1 MAKLKGKVV
10 LVTGGAGFIGSHLV
24 DRIIKN
30 NPENLIVVDNLFLG
44 KEKNLNKAKIKY
56 PTLKFFKE
64 DAADYEAMKKI
75 LKQEKVDIVF
85 NLAVIPLPTSLERP
99 RWTIDVNVSIATVF
113 CELLREGFYKTL
125 VHFSSSE
132 AYGTA
137 QYIPMDE
144 NHPLN
149 PETPYAASKLAGDYI
164 VLSYRNTFG
173 IDAAIVRPFNNYGPR
188 QNDGAYAGIIPI
200 VINKASN
207 MESMTIFGDGEQT
220 RDFVFVRDTADAAV
234 KIYENPSTRG
244 KVINIASGHEISV
257 NYLVRKIF
265 SVMGKDVPIIYD
277 KPRLGDV
284 LRHCGG
290 VKLAEKMIDFKPA
303 LLSDENLKETI
314 DWYLGE

>member
-1 MAKLKGKVV
+1 ML
-10 LVTGGAGFIGSHLV
+10 
-24 DRIIKN
+24 
-30 NPENLIVVDNLFLG
+30 
-44 KEKNLNKAKIKY
+44 
-56 PTLKFFKE
+56 
-64 DAADYEAMKKI
+64 
-75 LKQEKVDIVF
+75 
-85 NLAVIPLPTSLERP
+85 LP
-99 RWTIDVNVSIATVF
+99 I
-113 CELLREGFYKTL
+113 Y
-125 VHFSSSE
+125 
-132 AYGTA
+132 
-137 QYIPMDE
+137 
-144 NHPLN
+144 PLN